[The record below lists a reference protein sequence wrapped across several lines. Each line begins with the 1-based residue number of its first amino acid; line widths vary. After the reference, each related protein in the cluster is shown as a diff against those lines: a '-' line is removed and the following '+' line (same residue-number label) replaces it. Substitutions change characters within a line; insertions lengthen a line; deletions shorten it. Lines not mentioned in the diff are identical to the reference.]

1 MTKIFTENDLLRF
14 IYGETS
20 KAENLAIHDAILCDP
35 GMQEKLNELQEM
47 KTLLEAHE
55 LSPGS
60 KVVNNILSY
69 SKNFGEL
76 PVSK

>member
-14 IYGETS
+14 LYGETTDT
-20 KAENLAIHDAILCDP
+20 ENLAIQDAILCDP

-47 KTLLEAHE
+47 KMLLEAHE
-55 LSPGS
+55 MSPS
-60 KVVNNILSY
+60 KKVVNNILSY